1 MKSAQ
6 SENLKRFLCQELSN
20 SLGFKNSTTYF
31 RLVSGIEII
40 KVPIDNN
47 KSKHHF
53 DSGTYISFAT

>member
-20 SLGFKNSTTYF
+20 SLALKNSTTYF
-31 RLVSGIEII
+31 RLANGIEII
-40 KVPIDNN
+40 KVPIVNN

-53 DSGTYISFAT
+53 DSGTYI